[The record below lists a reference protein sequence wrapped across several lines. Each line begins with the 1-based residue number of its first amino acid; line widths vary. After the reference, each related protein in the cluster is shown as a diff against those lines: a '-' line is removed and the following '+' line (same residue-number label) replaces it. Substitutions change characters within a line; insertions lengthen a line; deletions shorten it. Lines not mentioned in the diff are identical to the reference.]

1 MNHGFSSQ
9 LRTLLVLGRVSNL
22 PTVWSNCLAGW
33 WLGGGGNL
41 GKLPLLF
48 LGVSA
53 LYLGGTFLNDAF
65 DANYDRQFRNERPI
79 PSGAISQREVW
90 CWSWAWLGLGW
101 LCLLPFGITTG
112 ALGLALI
119 LCVAIY
125 NAVHKVVTISPWLM
139 GVCRF
144 FVYAIT
150 AAAGD
155 SGITG
160 WAIWCGLALGAYATG
175 VGFLERRQ
183 YSRGIIPRWPL
194 ILLAVPIFLA
204 LVMNAGAYRK
214 PALLMSLVLLLWSVR
229 YLRVAL
235 WTANGNLRRTVAG
248 LLAGIIFVDWLAIAP
263 ECPRELGFVFLLLLG
278 GTLLAQRFAP
288 SR

>member
-1 MNHGFSSQ
+1 VNQKVTRQ
-9 LRTLLVLGRVSNL
+9 LRTLLVLGRVANL
-22 PTVWSNCLAGW
+22 PTVWSDCVAGW
-33 WLGGGGNL
+33 WLGGGGNYW
-41 GKLPLLF
+41 KLPLLL

-53 LYLGGTFLNDAF
+53 LYVGGMFLNDAF
-65 DANYDRQFRNERPI
+65 DTDYDRQFRVERPI
-79 PSGAISQREVW
+79 PSGAISQQAVGRW
-90 CWSWAWLGLGW
+90 GWAWLGLGW
-101 LCLLPFGITTG
+101 LCLLAPGLTTG
-112 ALGLALI
+112 ALGLVLI
-119 LCVAIY
+119 GCIVVYA
-125 NAVHKVVTISPWLM
+125 AAHKAVTISPWLI

-144 FVYAIT
+144 FIYAI
-150 AAAGD
+150 ASAVGAF
-155 SGITG
+155 GITG

-204 LVMNAGAYRK
+204 LVMNARTYRK

-235 WTANGNLRRTVAG
+235 WTANGNLRRAVAG